1 MSGEGDS
8 DPTEGHSQ
16 LSVGTLPLTDKDPPK
31 DPEDKSPPQEPSV
44 EEPISGSL
52 ERDKKSGSTPP
63 FEKPKQT
70 IDTPS
75 EYPPQDQPETPIDP
89 VEHPIKPPSKRS
101 QKDPIADPFS
111 RFWSGETADVT
122 DKDRKRHSWLTRKPK
137 RRHSDGLGILDGQN
151 ERPYKYVLEGE
162 RDLLPRPR
170 FYSRCPDASSIS
182 LEYVDFILGCIV
194 QQRHQ
199 ELEQEK
205 LEKEKKESER
215 RRQAE
220 LPIDIRDRPKRLILV
235 DPIISPFDSGEDK
248 VPGEGTHTPTNHPFS
263 PVTVL
268 ESPSS
273 PLGPGYPILHKESTD
288 SEDSFASETE
298 SIMTATTKELID
310 TLTKTLKNIN
320 QSPTIPLPVFK
331 GKKGEDPE
339 DHILKV
345 EDYFGV
351 HQITEQ
357 ADKINRFKDTL
368 FETARKWAQ
377 NLNYTDVT
385 KFDYVPANA
394 NDKIA
399 SMKYLFLARFAKEGR
414 TLEAAYS
421 AWGALA
427 FDPNKDDI
435 EQFIQKVEELA
446 KKLGYNQDA
455 QVMAV
460 KSVLPRDVYGICM
473 TYKTLKELKAFL
485 IELFSNP
492 KMREAVPGTASAVA
506 EPGVFSIGQHMES
519 NVVGPTAADVSKICQ
534 DMNDLHVRFNKITS
548 ADFRSKS
555 SKPWKPEVTPPRRRG
570 GFSRGR
576 GGRQFDNAQRNDR
589 FKNSESNSNQDRD
602 NGQRNNAV
610 NFRGRGQGRGNF
622 KGNMRG
628 KGRGKF
634 DKSPNVRR
642 PRVASK
648 TVDKDKM
655 RCHYCNE
662 FGHFIRECSKKNR
675 DENKTGHFNGMSMD
689 YYENDLYTGEDYD
702 DDIFATLN
710 S

>member
-1 MSGEGDS
+1 MSGEGDL
-8 DPTEGHSQ
+8 DPTEGHSE

-31 DPEDKSPPQEPSV
+31 NPENKSPPQEPSG
-44 EEPISGSL
+44 EEPTSGSL
-52 ERDKKSGSTPP
+52 EKDKKHPP
-63 FEKPKQT
+63 KEH
-70 IDTPS
+70 
-75 EYPPQDQPETPIDP
+75 PETHIDP
-89 VEHPIKPPSKRS
+89 EGHPAKPLKRS
-101 QKDPIADPFS
+101 QKDPVVDPFS
-111 RFWSGETADVT
+111 RFWSGETAEVT
-122 DKDRKRHSWLTRKPK
+122 DKNKKKHRWLTRKPK
-137 RRHSDGLGILDGQN
+137 RRHSDGLGILDGQI
-151 ERPYKYVLEGE
+151 ERPYRYVLEGE
-162 RDLLPRPR
+162 RELLPRPR
-170 FYSRCPDASSIS
+170 FYSRCLDASSVS
-182 LEYVDFILGCIV
+182 LEYVDFILRHLV
-194 QQRHQ
+194 QQRNQ

-205 LEKEKKESER
+205 LEKEREESER
-215 RRQAE
+215 RRQSE
-220 LPIDIRDRPKRLILV
+220 LPIDIRDKPKRLIPV
-235 DPIISPFDSGEDK
+235 DPMISPFDSGEDK
-248 VPGEGTHTPTNHPFS
+248 VPGEGAYRPTDHPFS
-263 PVTVL
+263 TVTDL

-273 PLGPGYPILHKESTD
+273 PLGPGYPIPHKELTD
-288 SEDSFASETE
+288 SEDSIDSETE

-310 TLTKTLKNIN
+310 TLTKTLMNIN

-345 EDYFGV
+345 EDYFG
-351 HQITEQ
+351 
-357 ADKINRFKDTL
+357 
-368 FETARKWAQ
+368 
-377 NLNYTDVT
+377 
-385 KFDYVPANA
+385 
-394 NDKIA
+394 
-399 SMKYLFLARFAKEGR
+399 
-414 TLEAAYS
+414 EAAYS
-421 AWGALA
+421 AWGALT

-473 TYKTLKELKAFL
+473 TYKTLTELKAFL

-506 EPGVFSIGQHMES
+506 EPGVFSMGQHMEN
-519 NVVGPTAADVSKICQ
+519 NVVGPTAADVSKIRQ
-534 DMNDLHVRFNKITS
+534 DMNDLQVRFNKITS

-570 GFSRGR
+570 GFDRGR
-576 GGRQFDNAQRNDR
+576 SGRQFDSAQRNDR

-602 NGQRNNAV
+602 NDQRNNTG
-610 NFRGRGQGRGNF
+610 NFRSRGQNRGNF
-622 KGNMRG
+622 RGNMRG
-628 KGRGKF
+628 KGRGRGRF

-662 FGHFIRECSKKNR
+662 YGHFIRECSKKNR
-675 DENKTGHFNGMSMD
+675 DENKTGHFNGMSTD

-702 DDIFATLN
+702 DDVFASLN

>member
-1 MSGEGDS
+1 MSGEGDL

-16 LSVGTLPLTDKDPPK
+16 LSVGTLPLTDKDSPK
-31 DPEDKSPPQEPSV
+31 NPENKSPPQEPSV
-44 EEPISGSL
+44 EEPTSGSL
-52 ERDKKSGSTPP
+52 EKDKKHPP
-63 FEKPKQT
+63 K
-70 IDTPS
+70 DH
-75 EYPPQDQPETPIDP
+75 PETHIDP
-89 VEHPIKPPSKRS
+89 EGHPVKPPSKRS
-101 QKDPIADPFS
+101 QKDPVVDPFS
-111 RFWSGETADVT
+111 RCWSGETADVT
-122 DKDRKRHSWLTRKPK
+122 DKNKKKHRWLTRKPK
-137 RRHSDGLGILDGQN
+137 RRHSDGIGILDGQN
-151 ERPYKYVLEGE
+151 ERPYRYVLEGE
-162 RDLLPRPR
+162 RELLPRPR
-170 FYSRCPDASSIS
+170 FYSRCPETSSVS
-182 LEYVDFILGCIV
+182 LEYVEFILRHLV
-194 QQRHQ
+194 QQRNQ
-199 ELEQEK
+199 ESEQEK
-205 LEKEKKESER
+205 LEKERKESER
-215 RRQAE
+215 RRQSE
-220 LPIDIRDRPKRLILV
+220 LPIDIRDKPKRLIPV

-248 VPGEGTHTPTNHPFS
+248 VPGEGAYRPTDHPFS
-263 PVTVL
+263 PVTDL

-273 PLGPGYPILHKESTD
+273 PLGPGYPIHDKESID
-288 SEDSFASETE
+288 SEDSTDSETE

-357 ADKINRFKDTL
+357 ADKISRFKDTL

-385 KFDYVPANA
+385 KFDYDPANA

-473 TYKTLKELKAFL
+473 TYKTLTELKAFL

-506 EPGVFSIGQHMES
+506 EPGVFSMGQHMEN
-519 NVVGPTAADVSKICQ
+519 NVVGPTAADVSKIRQ
-534 DMNDLHVRFNKITS
+534 DMNDLQVRFNKITS

-570 GFSRGR
+570 GFNRGR
-576 GGRQFDNAQRNDR
+576 SGRQFDSAQRNDR

-602 NGQRNNAV
+602 NDQRNNTG
-610 NFRGRGQGRGNF
+610 NFRSRGQDRGNF
-622 KGNMRG
+622 RGNMRG
-628 KGRGKF
+628 KGRGRGRF

-648 TVDKDKM
+648 AVDKDKM

-662 FGHFIRECSKKNR
+662 YGHFIRECSKKNR
-675 DENKTGHFNGMSMD
+675 DENKTGHFSGMSMD

-702 DDIFATLN
+702 DDVFASLN